1 MDRVMGEKAVV
12 LFFFRYMVNAK
23 RNQENFQ
30 IGNRGPI
37 WSRVVGTL
45 GQDRV
50 GHCEQEKGKG
60 MHKGK

>member
-1 MDRVMGEKAVV
+1 MA
-12 LFFFRYMVNAK
+12 NAK
-23 RNQENFQ
+23 RNQEKFQ